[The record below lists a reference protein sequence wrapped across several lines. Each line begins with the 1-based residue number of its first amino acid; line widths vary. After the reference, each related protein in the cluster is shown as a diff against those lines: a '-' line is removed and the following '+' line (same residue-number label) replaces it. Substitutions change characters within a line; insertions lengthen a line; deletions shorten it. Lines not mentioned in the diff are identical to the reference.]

1 MSLDLMSISSSNF
14 LFIYSSRNVGDL
26 ITPIAVPPATPTP
39 AAILPGP
46 ISTGVLTSRQPTI
59 VKPEPQEQLD
69 IKPSLL
75 GLPEGIQVTPTSVPS
90 AIATPTTSAVTAI
103 QPQTAV
109 LPPVTTVAP
118 SVDITRQ
125 FAASH
130 PPLPPVTAADLVTSA
145 TPAVTSAGPL
155 SMTLAQPTDLQVTQ
169 PLVTQPLSLAAA
181 HPAMVAAWGG
191 AISGGGGAEENCSAI
206 NNVVPLRIVSK
217 M

>member
-1 MSLDLMSISSSNF
+1 
-14 LFIYSSRNVGDL
+14 
-26 ITPIAVPPATPTP
+26 
-39 AAILPGP
+39 LPGP
-46 ISTGVLTSRQPTI
+46 ISTGVLTSRQPSI

-103 QPQTAV
+103 QPQTAA

-118 SVDITRQ
+118 SVDITRH

-191 AISGGGGAEENCSAI
+191 AISGGAEENCSAI